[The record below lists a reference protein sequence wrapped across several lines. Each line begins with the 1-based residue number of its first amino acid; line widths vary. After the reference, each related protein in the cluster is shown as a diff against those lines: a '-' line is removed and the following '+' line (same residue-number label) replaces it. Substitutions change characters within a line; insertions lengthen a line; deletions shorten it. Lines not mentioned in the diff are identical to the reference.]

1 MKRIDDLIAMH
12 DEIKRKE
19 EPIII
24 RKLEMVN
31 SLYDECENSDDK
43 IFFDEIIN
51 NLSDIIKMQKEM
63 IEELNDE
70 LRDEI
75 TYSGYLESLN
85 EANDNGVFESDE
97 QLQSSFIRYF
107 TYSVKKPLSSYTLND
122 YCSRLR
128 NLWLTFCESEDA
140 DLEDIYISKEQCSS
154 ETPLLNVYNNVQTL
168 RFFVDKK
175 NKGADN
181 KKKWANAGA
190 ALSKLEEFI
199 KENNK

>member
-1 MKRIDDLIAMH
+1 MDILYIVIPAYN
-12 DEIKRKE
+12 ESENINGVIE
-19 EPIII
+19 EWYPIIEKYNGVDKI
-24 RKLEMVN
+24 
-31 SLYDECENSDDK
+31 LYGLVKSDDYDQAA
-43 IFFDEIIN
+43 IFAGASAM
-51 NLSDIIKMQKEM
+51 L
-63 IEELNDE
+63 
-70 LRDEI
+70 
-75 TYSGYLESLN
+75 

-140 DLEDIYISKEQCSS
+140 DLEGIYISKEQCNA

-168 RFFVDKK
+168 RFFVDKN
-175 NKGADN
+175 NKGTDN